1 MELKMHTN
9 EIPIGRIRP
18 GQGET
23 ILAVD
28 DDKALLP
35 AIVDL
40 LTLIGYRMISA
51 DNGQTAVETY
61 RRNRPDAVLMDRNMP
76 CMNGVEAARQ
86 ILEFD
91 PEAKVVLLSGFDASG
106 YDGIEP
112 NLLKQIK
119 AYLTKP
125 IQIKELSQVLS
136 GVING

>member
-1 MELKMHTN
+1 MHTN

-40 LTLIGYRMISA
+40 LTLIGYRMITA

-125 IQIKELSQVLS
+125 IQIKELSRVLS

>member
-1 MELKMHTN
+1 MHTN

-40 LTLIGYRMISA
+40 LTLIGYRMITA

>member
-1 MELKMHTN
+1 MHTN

>member
-1 MELKMHTN
+1 MHTN
-9 EIPIGRIRP
+9 ETPIGQIRP

-28 DDKALLP
+28 DDEALLP

-40 LTLIGYRMISA
+40 LTLIGYRMITA

-86 ILEFD
+86 VLEFD

-112 NLLKQIK
+112 RLLKQIK

-125 IQIKELSQVLS
+125 IQIKELSQILS

>member
-1 MELKMHTN
+1 MHPKETSI
-9 EIPIGRIRP
+9 ERVML

-40 LTLIGYRMISA
+40 LTMIGYRMITA
-51 DNGQTAVETY
+51 ENGRTAVETY

-86 ILEFD
+86 ILKFD
-91 PEAKVVLLSGFDASG
+91 PEAKVVLLSGYDASG
-106 YDGIEP
+106 YDGIEAK
-112 NLLKQIK
+112 LLKQIK

-136 GVING
+136 GVINGERI